1 MPGLDPG
8 IHVFGNSGKV
18 SRGWPGHRRAE
29 ATPSFR
35 RLCPA
40 MTKRV
45 RRPAIL
51 SRRRALLIARLPS
64 RIMVNPLT
72 PVARRCVMLRWVELA
87 LRTELAFS
95 RMRRRATSIAA
106 ATLAASFMLVPGSV
120 SAEGLFDMF
129 FGGGQK
135 TAGAASP
142 GTGEFLCRS
151 VRPQSAASTARPGAA
166 RRRLRTRLLCAK
178 LRRQVFSADHARQR
192 HAGSDVPGVL
202 SRQHHQSV
210 LRQQYRQRVG
220 QQWRALRR
228 Q

>member
-1 MPGLDPG
+1 MAGT
-8 IHVFGNSGKV
+8 S
-18 SRGWPGHRRAE
+18 
-29 ATPSFR
+29 
-35 RLCPA
+35 PA
-40 MTKRV
+40 MTERETESALTT
-45 RRPAIL
+45 AIL
-51 SRRRALLIARLPS
+51 SRRAALAHSSFTIPDYGESIDASRAL
-64 RIMVNPLT
+64 M
-72 PVARRCVMLRWVELA
+72 RCVALGGVSVAYRVGFFAHAAPRDLYCRRHACSLFHAGARQRIGRRPVRHVLWRWPE
-87 LRTELAFS
+87 
-95 RMRRRATSIAA
+95 
-106 ATLAASFMLVPGSV
+106 
-120 SAEGLFDMF
+120 
-129 FGGGQK
+129 

-151 VRPQSAASTARPGAA
+151 VRPQSAAGTARTGAT

-178 LRRQVFSADHARQR
+178 LRRQIFSADHARQR